1 METVMIRNFL
11 KRLTVFLGVV
21 VFIYLLMF
29 AAMFAWVFGVT
40 AGCIS
45 ALYVRNQLKKDE

>member
-1 METVMIRNFL
+1 MIRNFL
-11 KRLTVFLGVV
+11 YKTAVLIGVAA
-21 VFIYLLMF
+21 FIYLLLF

-45 ALYVRNQLKKDE
+45 ALYVRYQLKKDKT